1 MNNDNT
7 QRSYGYDTTSDA
19 NAHYV
24 PSQTG
29 PNAYNHQVKR
39 RRKNTIPDQTSN
51 EFIPVSRGSDQ
62 VYGQTQTP
70 VYPNSN
76 YQHNSIPTQNSPSQP
91 LTFEAAVSNQAML
104 SNTRSL
110 SIDSNHSI
118 YGQSSKPCKSN
129 IITLPNSSKMG
140 LAPNINPQRQA
151 FHNINGIND
160 TQNWYFP
167 VQNSVGHAN
176 QMLSNGQFATQ
187 DINSVNQDIFTR
199 QQMAMMASTQGQQR
213 PVHTIQSQSTDHN
226 SMTQQNNL
234 WLLSQPFYIAQ
245 PIEPTINNPLQSE
258 LSPTFNSI
266 SPDPRMSINQ
276 SQQFNQSLME
286 LDKILDRSN
295 LLNENDQITLCSLC
309 DNISLH
315 IKSLKKYAREI
326 NLTSDIQHKLYSC
339 LELIR
344 RYCKDDGIKSA
355 KDVFQTVVDN
365 LHLFSEFQVQQAQR
379 QLQQWL
385 NDINQMYYTPQ
396 RNVSRSD
403 KQPIAVSDNTSTIIG
418 GHGTSRIGNCQV
430 QPTRSVQYRSGQ
442 PQPSLPMANQIPQ
455 RRSTSSNNERVDR
468 SKWAGRL
475 IDHAWSYGISPYYV
489 QTFIQQSV
497 PHSTIHPIAKETI
510 YISQETFNRIWR
522 SETPKLPINST
533 PSQLP
538 LTYRLIS
545 RRTKNIDID
554 PKSDKCDWP
563 PEEACFNVSINN
575 NSIKLER
582 KQRILHNG
590 MEQYQGVD
598 RPVDVSRY
606 MNSGWNTIQ
615 IFQCGCSWC
624 MRNSNEREISIQVFA
639 WESQEFVLR
648 LARLQRLTYEHGL
661 SIANVKQSRPDDSNG
676 SHDIIHTNSTAID
689 ENPRCNPGHTI
700 TTIDDDDD
708 VTAYKMTVSLKC
720 PLSMVRIKEPAK
732 GLYCVHIGCFDL
744 ETYVQVNMVHT
755 KWTCPMCNGIVTS
768 ETLRVDDYFI
778 KLLEQFSSNVS
789 KIAVDSNGT
798 WTIVEQ
804 DDNDADSSDDEN
816 SNVKRRDSSAKESSV
831 TFIVLD
837 DDDDD
842 DDDSVLQ
849 PQSVPSAS
857 SKQNETQMP
866 PPSVE
871 TVRNDI
877 ITSPEVHPP
886 ALESLALVAST
897 QMHLPQPLETFS
909 HVVPQIHSL
918 LDPLPSLPS
927 PDTNNDATTNN
938 EYKSPYRTQEA
949 NPSTSTPPNDKD
961 PPSDNDSSEEYYEED
976 EVVCDWTNSLP
987 FNKH

>member
-1 MNNDNT
+1 MNMNNDNT

-91 LTFEAAVSNQAML
+91 LTFEAAVSNQAIL

-118 YGQSSKPCKSN
+118 YGQSSKP
-129 IITLPNSSKMG
+129 LPNSSKMG

-167 VQNSVGHAN
+167 VQNSVGHTN

-276 SQQFNQSLME
+276 SQQFSQSLME

-326 NLTSDIQHKLYSC
+326 NLTSDIQHKLYS
-339 LELIR
+339 
-344 RYCKDDGIKSA
+344 YDGIKSA

-582 KQRILHNG
+582 GGIQFK
-590 MEQYQGVD
+590 YFS
-598 RPVDVSRY
+598 VDVV
-606 MNSGWNTIQ
+606 GVCEIQ
-615 IFQCGCSWC
+615 MQ
-624 MRNSNEREISIQVFA
+624 EREISIQVFA

-661 SIANVKQSRPDDSNG
+661 SIVNGLANVKQSRPDDSNG

-831 TFIVLD
+831 TFIND
-837 DDDDD
+837 
-842 DDDSVLQ
+842 
-849 PQSVPSAS
+849 
-857 SKQNETQMP
+857 TQMP

-877 ITSPEVHPP
+877 ISSPEVHPP

-927 PDTNNDATTNN
+927 PDTNNDSTTNN

>member
-1 MNNDNT
+1 
-7 QRSYGYDTTSDA
+7 
-19 NAHYV
+19 
-24 PSQTG
+24 
-29 PNAYNHQVKR
+29 
-39 RRKNTIPDQTSN
+39 
-51 EFIPVSRGSDQ
+51 
-62 VYGQTQTP
+62 
-70 VYPNSN
+70 
-76 YQHNSIPTQNSPSQP
+76 
-91 LTFEAAVSNQAML
+91 
-104 SNTRSL
+104 
-110 SIDSNHSI
+110 
-118 YGQSSKPCKSN
+118 
-129 IITLPNSSKMG
+129 
-140 LAPNINPQRQA
+140 
-151 FHNINGIND
+151 
-160 TQNWYFP
+160 
-167 VQNSVGHAN
+167 
-176 QMLSNGQFATQ
+176 
-187 DINSVNQDIFTR
+187 DINSVNQDIFAR
-199 QQMAMMASTQGQQR
+199 QQMAMMGSTQGQQR
-213 PVHTIQSQSTDHN
+213 PVHTIQSQSTE
-226 SMTQQNNL
+226 NL

-245 PIEPTINNPLQSE
+245 PIEPSINNPLQSD

-266 SPDPRMSINQ
+266 SPDPRMSISQ
-276 SQQFNQSLME
+276 TQQQFSQSHME

-295 LLNENDQITLCSLC
+295 LLNENDQITLCSL
-309 DNISLH
+309 
-315 IKSLKKYAREI
+315 
-326 NLTSDIQHKLYSC
+326 
-339 LELIR
+339 IR

-355 KDVFQTVVDN
+355 RDVFQTVFDN
-365 LHLFSEFQVQQAQR
+365 LHLFSEFQVQQTQR
-379 QLQQWL
+379 NLQLWH
-385 NDINQMYYTPQ
+385 NDINQMYQMYYTSQ
-396 RNVSRSD
+396 RNVSRND
-403 KQPIAVSDNTSTIIG
+403 KQSIAVSDSTSAIIG
-418 GHGTSRIGNCQV
+418 GHSTPRIGNCQV
-430 QPTRSVQYRSGQ
+430 QQTRSVQYRSGQ

-455 RRSTSSNNERVDR
+455 RRSTSSNSERVDR

-489 QTFIQQSV
+489 QTFLQKSV
-497 PHSTIHPIAKETI
+497 PHSTLVPIAQETI

-563 PEEACFNVSINN
+563 PEEACFNVSINS

-582 KQRILHNG
+582 GGIRL
-590 MEQYQGVD
+590 QYLSVVVVGVCE
-598 RPVDVSRY
+598 
-606 MNSGWNTIQ
+606 IQ
-615 IFQCGCSWC
+615 MQ
-624 MRNSNEREISIQVFA
+624 EREISIQVFA

-661 SIANVKQSRPDDSNG
+661 S
-676 SHDIIHTNSTAID
+676 ID

-831 TFIVLD
+831 TFI
-837 DDDDD
+837 
-842 DDDSVLQ
+842 
-849 PQSVPSAS
+849 
-857 SKQNETQMP
+857 NETQMP

-871 TVRNDI
+871 TVRNDLI
-877 ITSPEVHPP
+877 SSPEVHPP

-897 QMHLPQPLETFS
+897 QMHLPRLSETS
-909 HVVPQIHSL
+909 ETLSQIHSL

-938 EYKSPYRTQEA
+938 EYKSPYRTHEA
-949 NPSTSTPPNDKD
+949 NPSTSTPSNDKD
-961 PPSDNDSSEEYYEED
+961 PPSDN
-976 EVVCDWTNSLP
+976 
-987 FNKH
+987 